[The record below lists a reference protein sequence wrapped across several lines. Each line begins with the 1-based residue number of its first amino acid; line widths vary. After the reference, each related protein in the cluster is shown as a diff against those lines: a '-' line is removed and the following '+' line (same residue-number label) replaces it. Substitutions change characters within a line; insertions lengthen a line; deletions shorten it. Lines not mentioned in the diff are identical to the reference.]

1 MLKQLK
7 LKINQLKQSTKKR
20 NFYTPLVKTAERDP
34 EAPMYNPSEYSLK
47 SII

>member
-7 LKINQLKQSTKKR
+7 LKINQTQTIHEKR
-20 NFYTPLVKTAERDP
+20 NFYTPLVKIAERDP
-34 EAPMYNPSEYSLK
+34 EAPVYNPSEYSLK

>member
-7 LKINQLKQSTKKR
+7 LKINQLKQSTKR

-34 EAPMYNPSEYSLK
+34 EAPVYNPSEYSLK

>member
-7 LKINQLKQSTKKR
+7 LKLNQLNNPRKR